1 MKKFVFVLATC
12 LMAATAGWAQT
23 LTGTVTCEGQP
34 VAGVCVSDGVEVV
47 RTDVHGCYAI
57 QSAKEQGFVFVITP
71 SGYTVPLRERLTPAF
86 WARLTEPAD
95 VAENHDFVLEKQKQ
109 DNYTVIF
116 TTDLHLQHSPK
127 LNDFDMARQLVV
139 PLAQRLYAENSKKG
153 PVVTFQLGDLV
164 QDRYWYQYDMD
175 PEKARV
181 FLRDS
186 GFTAPLYSVMGNHD
200 HDGARLADEQ
210 HPDITRYAEEPWR
223 EAFGPTYYS
232 MNIGND
238 HWVMLDNILY
248 YNEAPP
254 RSGEGKYGM
263 KGNRRFEVGL
273 TEGQFAWLEK
283 DLAMVPAGT
292 KIRVCGH
299 ASFILPKTIGKDT
312 EFADPAQVDRLY
324 KMLRRFGPVNFY
336 NGHAH
341 RMYLARNPRYPDATD
356 FTITATSGNIWNTGA
371 DKMQSMD
378 AIDGGILIGR
388 FGKGEPSYAY
398 ETYLHGSK
406 QLRAYDMNTVRA
418 NILENKKA
426 QERIAEFDY
435 CTDYSTPDR
444 ENQVYVN
451 AWMLLPG
458 YTLEMYEGS
467 HKLDVEQVVEAE
479 PLSLAGNNGKSFFTH
494 KSYVQC
500 YHLYKAQ
507 ASKPNTTIT
516 IKVLDARG
524 KVVYKEKMK
533 RPKAFSLDME

>member
-1 MKKFVFVLATC
+1 
-12 LMAATAGWAQT
+12 
-23 LTGTVTCEGQP
+23 
-34 VAGVCVSDGVEVV
+34 
-47 RTDVHGCYAI
+47 
-57 QSAKEQGFVFVITP
+57 
-71 SGYTVPLRERLTPAF
+71 
-86 WARLTEPAD
+86 
-95 VAENHDFVLEKQKQ
+95 
-109 DNYTVIF
+109 
-116 TTDLHLQHSPK
+116 
-127 LNDFDMARQLVV
+127 
-139 PLAQRLYAENSKKG
+139 
-153 PVVTFQLGDLV
+153 
-164 QDRYWYQYDMD
+164 
-175 PEKARV
+175 
-181 FLRDS
+181 
-186 GFTAPLYSVMGNHD
+186 
-200 HDGARLADEQ
+200 
-210 HPDITRYAEEPWR
+210 
-223 EAFGPTYYS
+223 
-232 MNIGND
+232 
-238 HWVMLDNILY
+238 
-248 YNEAPP
+248 
-254 RSGEGKYGM
+254 M
-263 KGNRRFEVGL
+263 KGNRRFVVGL

-426 QERIAEFDY
+426 QERIAEFSY
-435 CTDYSTPDR
+435 CTDYSTAER
-444 ENQVYVN
+444 ENQIYVN

-500 YHLYKAQ
+500 HHLYRAT
-507 ASKPNTTIT
+507 ASSPKSTIT
-516 IKVLDARG
+516 IKVRNDKG
-524 KVVYKEKMK
+524 KVVYQEKMR
-533 RPKAFSLDME
+533 RPKPFSLDME